1 MTLNVWQCAMVP
13 SFENWQQQKYDSQQT
28 TPKKRHEEKEI
39 GFNVDYAIRNTYF
52 ERKSHGCWLK
62 SRKFE

>member
-28 TPKKRHEEKEI
+28 TPKKK
-39 GFNVDYAIRNTYF
+39 A
-52 ERKSHGCWLK
+52 
-62 SRKFE
+62 